1 MPGFDAVQKR
11 SIKSLL
17 KVFIRGTMSG
27 EKSLW
32 GKREN
37 YRLKMIHVL
46 KLKKSA
52 SFVGKNKKNLV
63 TLTAI
68 ALNI

>member
-1 MPGFDAVQKR
+1 MPCFDAVQKR
-11 SIKSLL
+11 SLKSLL

-27 EKSLW
+27 ENHYG
-32 GKREN
+32 GKEKTTV
-37 YRLKMIHVL
+37 LKMIHVL

-52 SFVGKNKKNLV
+52 SFVGKNEKTLV

-68 ALNI
+68 VLNI